1 MRPVLKRSVS
11 VPTMTDQTDR
21 ATDSGYPGRALGA
34 ALECG
39 EMDAVR
45 PLAPAAL
52 ARGGSGA
59 VVAPHHLATAT
70 GLGIL
75 RAGGSAVDAAIATNA
90 VLGVVMGE
98 ACGLGGDAF
107 WLVWDEATGTQTAL
121 NGSGRAPARADP
133 AALRASGLAVLP
145 FRGPL
150 TITVPG
156 AVRSWADAH
165 ARWGHLPIDVI
176 LAPAIELARGGFPA
190 DELFVR
196 AVEGSARTF
205 DEELGP
211 LASGFHAAYRPARR
225 PWRPGERVRLPALAA
240 TLARLARVG
249 LADFYDGE
257 VAARQV
263 AGLAAA
269 GSACSAQDLATHAS
283 TWETPL
289 ALDYRGVTATT
300 HPPNSSGVIGLEI
313 LNILRA
319 LPAPAPADFAP
330 GAGGAVAGA
339 DLRWVHLGIE
349 ATKLALADRDAW
361 LTDPAF
367 ATIPV
372 DRLLDAGHGARLAAG
387 IDPDRAAA
395 PPAAT
400 NPPGGGTIYL
410 GVVDRDGNA
419 VSLIESNYAGFGSGI
434 VDPATG
440 IAYQNRGSY
449 FSLDPAHQNVL
460 APGKRTLHTL
470 LPGMLFRDGRPWV
483 VHGSMGGDAQPAIFA
498 QVVSALVDGG
508 VDVATAV
515 TAPRWHAASPRHFAP
530 PDTVAIEPR
539 FRDGLLAGL
548 AAKGHVLDVR
558 APFDG
563 GLGHAHAIE
572 LVEGGPA
579 RGGTLAAAADPRS
592 LGLPAAW

>member
-1 MRPVLKRSVS
+1 
-11 VPTMTDQTDR
+11 
-21 ATDSGYPGRALGA
+21 
-34 ALECG
+34 
-39 EMDAVR
+39 MDAVR

-59 VVAPHHLATAT
+59 VVAPHHLATTA
-70 GLGIL
+70 GLGVL
-75 RAGGSAVDAAIATNA
+75 RAGGGAVDAAIATNA
-90 VLGVVMGE
+90 VLAVVMGE

-190 DELFVR
+190 DELFVQ
-196 AVEGSARTF
+196 AVEGSARVF

-211 LASGFHAAYRPARR
+211 LARGFHAVYRPARR
-225 PWRPGERVRLPALAA
+225 PWRPGERVRLPALAT
-240 TLARLARVG
+240 TLERLARVG
-249 LADFYDGE
+249 LGDFYDGE
-257 VAARQV
+257 IAARQV

-319 LPAPAPADFAP
+319 LPAPAPSDFAR
-330 GAGGAVAGA
+330 GAGGATAGA

-372 DRLLDAGHGARLAAG
+372 DRLLDAGYGAGLAAG
-387 IDPDRAAA
+387 IDPDRAAT
-395 PPAAT
+395 PTAAT

-410 GVVDRDGNA
+410 GVVDREGNA

-449 FSLDPAHQNVL
+449 FSLDAAHPNVL

-470 LPGMLFRDGRPWV
+470 LPGMLLRDGRPWV

-530 PDTVAIEPR
+530 PDTVTIEPR

-548 AAKGHVLDVR
+548 AAMGHDLDVR

-563 GLGHAHAIE
+563 ALGHAHAIE

>member
-1 MRPVLKRSVS
+1 
-11 VPTMTDQTDR
+11 
-21 ATDSGYPGRALGA
+21 
-34 ALECG
+34 
-39 EMDAVR
+39 MDPVR
-45 PLAPAAL
+45 PLAPTPL

-59 VVAPHHLATAT
+59 VVGPHQLATAA
-70 GLGIL
+70 GLGVL
-75 RAGGSAVDAAIATNA
+75 RAGGTAVDAAIATNA

-107 WLVWDEATGTQTAL
+107 WLVWDEAAGSQTAL
-121 NGSGRAPARADP
+121 NGSGRSPASADP
-133 AALRASGLAVLP
+133 AALRARGLAALP

-165 ARWGHLPIDVI
+165 ARWGRLPLAAL
-176 LAPAIELARGGFPA
+176 LAPAIELAEEGFPA

-196 AVEGSARTF
+196 AVEGSALVF
-205 DEELGP
+205 DAELGT
-211 LASGFHAAYRPARR
+211 LARGWHAVYRPAGR
-225 PWRPGERVRLPALAA
+225 PWRLGERVRLPALAA
-240 TLARLARVG
+240 TLGRLATAG
-249 LADFYDGE
+249 LADFYAGE

-269 GSACSAQDLATHAS
+269 GSGCGAADLAAHVS

-289 ALDYRGVTATT
+289 SIDYRGVTATT
-300 HPPNSSGVIGLEI
+300 HPPNSSGVIGLEV

-319 LPAPAPADFAP
+319 LPAPSRDEFSP
-330 GAGGAVAGA
+330 GDGGATAGP
-339 DLRWVHLGIE
+339 DLRWVHAGIE
-349 ATKLALADRDAW
+349 ATKHALADRDAL

-367 ATIPV
+367 AAIPV
-372 DRLLDAGHGARLAAG
+372 ERLLDPAYGAAVAAG
-387 IDPDRAAA
+387 IDPGLAAV
-395 PPAAT
+395 PRPAT

-410 GVVDRDGNA
+410 AVVDREGNA
-419 VSLIESNYAGFGSGI
+419 VSLVQSNYAGFGSGV

-449 FSLDPAHQNVL
+449 FSLDPAHPNVL

-470 LPGMLFRDGRPWV
+470 LPGMLLRDGRPWV

-515 TAPRWHAASPRHFAP
+515 AAPRWHAASPRHFAP
-530 PDTVAIEPR
+530 PDSVVIEPR
-539 FRDGLLAGL
+539 FRAGLLEGL
-548 AAKGHVLDVR
+548 AAAGHRLDIR

-563 GLGHAHAIE
+563 ALGHAHAIE

-579 RGGTLAAAADPRS
+579 RGGTLAAATDPRS
-592 LGLPAAW
+592 LGLPATW

>member
-1 MRPVLKRSVS
+1 
-11 VPTMTDQTDR
+11 
-21 ATDSGYPGRALGA
+21 
-34 ALECG
+34 
-39 EMDAVR
+39 MDAVR
-45 PLAPAAL
+45 PLAPAPL
-52 ARGGSGA
+52 ARGGFGA
-59 VVAPHHLATAT
+59 VVAPHHLASAA

-75 RAGGSAVDAAIATNA
+75 RSGGSAVDAAIATNA

-107 WLVWDEATGTQTAL
+107 WLVWDEAAGAQAAL
-121 NGSGRAPARADP
+121 NGSGRAPASVDP
-133 AALRASGLAVLP
+133 ARLRASGLAALP

-165 ARWGHLPIDVI
+165 ARWGRLPVAAL
-176 LAPAIELARGGFPA
+176 LAPAIELARDGFPA
-190 DELFVR
+190 DELFAR
-196 AVEGSARTF
+196 AVEGSARVF
-205 DEELGP
+205 DIELGP
-211 LASGFHAAYRPARR
+211 LARGFHAVYRAGGR
-225 PWRPGERVRLPALAA
+225 PWRLGERVRLPALAA
-240 TLARLARVG
+240 TLERLATVG
-249 LADFYDGE
+249 LDDFYEGE
-257 VAARQV
+257 IAARQ
-263 AGLAAA
+263 AAALAAA
-269 GSACSAQDLATHAS
+269 GAACARSDLAAHAS
-283 TWETPL
+283 TWEAPL

-300 HPPNSSGVIGLEI
+300 HPPNSSGVIGLEV

-319 LPAPAPADFAP
+319 LPAPSPADFVP
-330 GAGGAVAGA
+330 GGGGVTAGP

-349 ATKLALADRDAW
+349 ATKLALADRDAH

-367 ATIPV
+367 GSVPV
-372 DRLLDAGHGARLAAG
+372 DRLLDPAYGAGLARGIDAGHAA
-387 IDPDRAAA
+387 DP
-395 PPAAT
+395 PPAT

-410 GVVDRDGNA
+410 AAVDGEGNA

-449 FSLDPAHQNVL
+449 FSLDPGHPNVL

-470 LPGMLFRDGRPWV
+470 LPGMLLRHGRPWV

-515 TAPRWHAASPRHFAP
+515 AAPRWHAASPSHFAP
-530 PDTVAIEPR
+530 PDSVVIEPR

-548 AAKGHVLDVR
+548 AAMGHRLDVR

>member
-1 MRPVLKRSVS
+1 MDPVRL
-11 VPTMTDQTDR
+11 
-21 ATDSGYPGRALGA
+21 
-34 ALECG
+34 
-39 EMDAVR
+39 
-45 PLAPAAL
+45 LAPTPL

-59 VVAPHHLATAT
+59 VVAPHHLATAA
-70 GLGIL
+70 GLGVL

-107 WLVWDEATGTQTAL
+107 WLVWDEAAGTQTAL
-121 NGSGRAPARADP
+121 NGSGRAPASADP
-133 AALRASGLAVLP
+133 AALRARGMATLP
-145 FRGPL
+145 YRGPL
-150 TITVPG
+150 TITIPG

-165 ARWGHLPIDVI
+165 ARWGRVPVAGL
-176 LAPAIELARGGFPA
+176 LAPAIELAREGFPA
-190 DELFVR
+190 DELFAR
-196 AVEGSARTF
+196 AVEGSARVF
-205 DEELGP
+205 DAELGP
-211 LASGFHAAYRPARR
+211 LARGWHAVYRPDGR
-225 PWRPGERVRLPALAA
+225 PWRLGERVRLPALAR
-240 TLARLARVG
+240 TLERLATAG
-249 LADFYDGE
+249 LADFYAGE
-257 VAARQV
+257 VAARQA

-269 GSACSAQDLATHAS
+269 GSPCAAADLAAHES

-300 HPPNSSGVIGLEI
+300 HPPNSSGVIALEV

-319 LPAPAPADFAP
+319 FPAPKPGDFAP
-330 GAGGAVAGA
+330 GDGGASAGP
-339 DLRWVHLGIE
+339 DLRWVHAGIE
-349 ATKLALADRDAW
+349 ATKRALADRDAF

-367 ATIPV
+367 ATFPV
-372 DRLLDAGHGARLAAG
+372 ERLLDPAYGAELAAG
-387 IDPDRAAA
+387 IDPGRAVI
-395 PPAAT
+395 PLPAT

-410 GVVDRDGNA
+410 AVVDGHGNA

-449 FSLDPAHQNVL
+449 FSLDPTHPNVL

-470 LPGMLFRDGRPWV
+470 LPGMLFREGRPWV

-515 TAPRWHAASPRHFAP
+515 AAPRWHAASPRHFAP
-530 PDTVAIEPR
+530 PETVVIEPR
-539 FRDGLLAGL
+539 FRAGLLDQL
-548 AAKGHVLDVR
+548 AAMGHRLDVR

-579 RGGTLAAAADPRS
+579 RGGTLAAATDPRS